1 MQNYDPQEKE
11 NKWGEPFNHP
21 CILPEDM
28 CQTREC
34 KAGREISRQ
43 SMVVLSELRK
53 VGSKS
58 REPAIAGNCGA
69 SSREE
74 GAKQKKSCRNVHSGP
89 LSLC

>member
-11 NKWGEPFNHP
+11 NKWGEPFNHL

-34 KAGREISRQ
+34 KVGREISRQ

-58 REPAIAGNCGA
+58 REPAIAGNWEQVRERREL
-69 SSREE
+69 SRKRAVEM
-74 GAKQKKSCRNVHSGP
+74 CRAA
-89 LSLC
+89 L